1 MPSVLAFVLTLH
13 LTGIVF
19 WVGSLMARV
28 LMLGRLAAPGSA
40 DARPVVAVLHRRLH
54 LMVEVPAFI
63 VLLIA
68 GLALLHLTRSSLTAS
83 WLLTKLV
90 LVAVLVALDGLVS
103 VQIKRAAAG
112 KRIPASQ
119 PVLYALAVVVGTA
132 LIMYLVLT
140 KGA

>member
-1 MPSVLAFVLTLH
+1 MPKGLAFVLTLH
-13 LTGIVF
+13 LTGIIF

-54 LMVEVPAFI
+54 LMVEVPAFSL
-63 VLLIA
+63 LLIA
-68 GLALLHLTRSSLTAS
+68 GLALLHLTGTSLTAP
-83 WLLTKLV
+83 WLLMKL
-90 LVAVLVALDGLVS
+90 LFVAILLALDGLVS
-103 VQIKRAAAG
+103 VQIKRAVAG

-119 PVLYALAVVVGTA
+119 PVLYGLSVVAGTA
-132 LIMYLVLT
+132 LIIYLVLT

>member
-19 WVGSLMARV
+19 WVGSLMARIF
-28 LMLGRLAAPGSA
+28 LLGRLAAPGSA

-54 LMVEVPAFI
+54 LMVEVPAFLM
-63 VLLIA
+63 LLIA
-68 GLALLHLTRSSLTAS
+68 GLALLHLTGTPLTAP
-83 WLLTKLV
+83 WLLVKLF
-90 LVAVLVALDGLVS
+90 LVALLLALDGLVS

-112 KRIPASQ
+112 KRVPASQ

>member
-1 MPSVLAFVLTLH
+1 MSSVLAFVLTLH

-54 LMVEVPAFI
+54 LMVEVPAFVI
-63 VLLIA
+63 LFIA

-103 VQIKRAAAG
+103 VQIKRAVAG
-112 KRIPASQ
+112 KRIPAPQ
-119 PVLYALAVVVGTA
+119 PVLYALAVAVGTA

>member
-1 MPSVLAFVLTLH
+1 MSSVLAFVLTLH

-28 LMLGRLAAPGSA
+28 FLLGRLAAPGSA

-83 WLLTKLV
+83 WLLVKLL
-90 LVAVLVALDGLVS
+90 LVAILLALDGLVS

-112 KRIPASQ
+112 KRVPASQ
-119 PVLYALAVVVGTA
+119 PVLYGLAVAVGTA

>member
-1 MPSVLAFVLTLH
+1 MPSLLAAVLTLH

-28 LMLGRLAAPGSA
+28 FLLGRLASPGSA
-40 DARPVVAVLHRRLH
+40 EARPLVAGLHRRLH

-83 WLLTKLV
+83 WLLAKLV
-90 LVAVLVALDGLVS
+90 LVAVLVVLDGLVS
-103 VQIKRAAAG
+103 VQIKRAVGG

-119 PVLYALAVVVGTA
+119 PVLYGVSVLVGTV
-132 LIMYLVLT
+132 LIIYLVLT

>member
-1 MPSVLAFVLTLH
+1 MPSFLAGVLTLH

-28 LMLGRLAAPGSA
+28 FLLGRLASPGSA
-40 DARPVVAVLHRRLH
+40 EARSLVAGLHRRLH

-103 VQIKRAAAG
+103 VQIKRAATG
-112 KRIPASQ
+112 KRVPASQ
-119 PVLYALAVVVGTA
+119 PVLYGVSVVVGTV
-132 LIMYLVLT
+132 LIIYLVLT

>member
-1 MPSVLAFVLTLH
+1 MPKGLAFVLTLH

-40 DARPVVAVLHRRLH
+40 DARPVVALLHRRLH
-54 LMVEVPAFI
+54 LFVEVPAFS
-63 VLLIA
+63 VLFIA
-68 GLALLHLTRSSLTAS
+68 GLALLHLTRAPLSAT
-83 WLLTKLV
+83 WLLVKLL
-90 LVAVLVALDGLVS
+90 LVVALLGLDGLVS
-103 VQIKRAAAG
+103 VQIKRAVGG

-119 PVLYALAVVVGTA
+119 PVLYAIGVVVGTV

-140 KGA
+140 KGT

>member
-1 MPSVLAFVLTLH
+1 MSSVLAFVLTLH

-54 LMVEVPAFI
+54 LMVEVPAFVI
-63 VLLIA
+63 LFIA
-68 GLALLHLTRSSLTAS
+68 GLALLHLTRTPLTAT
-83 WLLTKLV
+83 WLLVKLL
-90 LVAVLVALDGLVS
+90 LVVALVALDGLVS
-103 VQIKRAAAG
+103 VQIKRAVAG
-112 KRIPASQ
+112 KRIPAPQ
-119 PVLYALAVVVGTA
+119 PVLYGVAVVVGTG

>member
-1 MPSVLAFVLTLH
+1 MPSLLAAVLTLH

-28 LMLGRLAAPGSA
+28 FLLGRLASPGSA
-40 DARPVVAVLHRRLH
+40 EARPLVAGLHRRLH

-68 GLALLHLTRSSLTAS
+68 GLALLHLTRSSLTAP
-83 WLLTKLV
+83 WLLAKLA
-90 LVAVLVALDGLVS
+90 LVAVLLALDGLVS
-103 VQIKRAAAG
+103 VQIKRAVAG

-119 PVLYALAVVVGTA
+119 PVLYALAVALGTA

>member
-1 MPSVLAFVLTLH
+1 MPTILAAVLTLH

-28 LMLGRLAAPGSA
+28 LLLGRLAAPGSA
-40 DARPVVAVLHRRLH
+40 EARPVVAGLHRRLH

-68 GLALLHLTRSSLTAS
+68 GLTLLHLTRSSLTAP
-83 WLLTKLV
+83 WLLVKLL
-90 LVAVLVALDGLVS
+90 LVALLLALDGLVS
-103 VQIKRAAAG
+103 IQIKRAVAG
-112 KRIPASQ
+112 KRIAASQ
-119 PVLYALAVVVGTA
+119 PVLYALGVVVGTA

>member
-1 MPSVLAFVLTLH
+1 MPKALAFVLTLH

-28 LMLGRLAAPGSA
+28 LMLGRLTAPGSA

-54 LMVEVPAFI
+54 LMVEVPAFSL
-63 VLLIA
+63 LLIA
-68 GLALLHLTRSSLTAS
+68 GLALLHLTRTSLTAP
-83 WLLTKLV
+83 WLLIKL
-90 LVAVLVALDGLVS
+90 LFVAILLALDGLVS
-103 VQIKRAAAG
+103 VQIKRAVAG

-119 PVLYALAVVVGTA
+119 PVLYAVAVVVGTA
-132 LIMYLVLT
+132 FIMYLVLT

>member
-1 MPSVLAFVLTLH
+1 MSKGLAFVLTLH

-40 DARPVVAVLHRRLH
+40 DARPVVAILHRRLH
-54 LMVEVPAFI
+54 LMVEVPAFSL
-63 VLLIA
+63 LLIA
-68 GLALLHLTRSSLTAS
+68 GLALLHLTRTSLTAP
-83 WLLTKLV
+83 WLLIKL
-90 LVAVLVALDGLVS
+90 LFVAILLGLDGLVS
-103 VQIKRAAAG
+103 VQIKRAVAG
-112 KRIPASQ
+112 KRISASQ
-119 PVLYALAVVVGTA
+119 PVLYAIAVVAGTA

>member
-28 LMLGRLAAPGSA
+28 FLLGRLAAPGSA
-40 DARPVVAVLHRRLH
+40 EARPVVAGLHRRLH

-68 GLALLHLTRSSLTAS
+68 GLALLHLTRAPLTAP

-112 KRIPASQ
+112 KRVAASQ
-119 PVLYALAVVVGTA
+119 PVLYGVSVVVGTA

>member
-1 MPSVLAFVLTLH
+1 MSSVLAFVLTLH

-19 WVGSLMARV
+19 WVGSLMARIF
-28 LMLGRLAAPGSA
+28 LLGRLAAPGSA

-68 GLALLHLTRSSLTAS
+68 GLALLHLTRSSLAAS
-83 WLLTKLV
+83 WLLTKIV

-112 KRIPASQ
+112 KRVPPSH
-119 PVLYALAVVVGTA
+119 
-132 LIMYLVLT
+132 
-140 KGA
+140 

>member
-28 LMLGRLAAPGSA
+28 FLLGRIAAPGSA
-40 DARPVVAVLHRRLH
+40 DARPVVAALHRRLH

-68 GLALLHLTRSSLTAS
+68 GLALLHLTRSSLTAP
-83 WLLTKLV
+83 WLLVKLL
-90 LVAVLVALDGLVS
+90 LVAVLLALDGLVS

-112 KRIPASQ
+112 RRVPASQ

>member
-1 MPSVLAFVLTLH
+1 MPKGLAFVLTLH

-54 LMVEVPAFI
+54 LMVEVPAFSL
-63 VLLIA
+63 LLIA
-68 GLALLHLTRSSLTAS
+68 GLALLHLTRTSLTAP
-83 WLLTKLV
+83 WLLIKL
-90 LVAVLVALDGLVS
+90 LFVAILLGLDGLVS
-103 VQIKRAAAG
+103 VQIKRAVAG
-112 KRIPASQ
+112 KRISASQ
-119 PVLYALAVVVGTA
+119 PVLYAVAVVVGTA

>member
-1 MPSVLAFVLTLH
+1 MPKVLAFVLTLH

-28 LMLGRLAAPGSA
+28 LMLGRLTAPGSA
-40 DARPVVAVLHRRLH
+40 DARPVVATLHRRLH
-54 LMVEVPAFI
+54 LMVEVPAFVI
-63 VLLIA
+63 LFIA
-68 GLALLHLTRSSLTAS
+68 GLALLHLTRTPLTAS
-83 WLLTKLV
+83 WLLVKLLLV
-90 LVAVLVALDGLVS
+90 LVLLALDGLVS
-103 VQIKRAAAG
+103 VQIKRAVAG

-119 PVLYALAVVVGTA
+119 PILYAVSVVVGTI

>member
-1 MPSVLAFVLTLH
+1 MPKGLAFVLTLH

-54 LMVEVPAFI
+54 LMVEVPAFSL
-63 VLLIA
+63 LLIA
-68 GLALLHLTRSSLTAS
+68 GLALLHLTRTSLTAP
-83 WLLTKLV
+83 WLLIKL
-90 LVAVLVALDGLVS
+90 LFVAILLGLDGLVS
-103 VQIKRAAAG
+103 VQIKRAVAG

-119 PVLYALAVVVGTA
+119 PVLYAIAVVVGTA

>member
-1 MPSVLAFVLTLH
+1 MPKGLAFVLTLH

-28 LMLGRLAAPGSA
+28 LMLGRLTAPGSA

-54 LMVEVPAFI
+54 LMVEVPAFSL
-63 VLLIA
+63 LLIT
-68 GLALLHLTRSSLTAS
+68 GLALLHLTRTSLTAP
-83 WLLTKLV
+83 WLLMKL
-90 LVAVLVALDGLVS
+90 LFVAILLALDGLVS
-103 VQIKRAAAG
+103 VQIKRAVVG

-119 PVLYALAVVVGTA
+119 AVLYGISVVAGTA
-132 LIMYLVLT
+132 LIIYLVLT

>member
-1 MPSVLAFVLTLH
+1 MPSLLAAVLTLH

-28 LMLGRLAAPGSA
+28 FLLGRLASPGSA
-40 DARPVVAVLHRRLH
+40 EARPVVAGLHRRLH

-68 GLALLHLTRSSLTAS
+68 GLALLHLPRSSLTAP
-83 WLLTKLV
+83 WLLAKLA
-90 LVAVLVALDGLVS
+90 LVAVLLALDGLVS

-112 KRIPASQ
+112 KRVAASQ
-119 PVLYALAVVVGTA
+119 PVLYGVSVVVGTA